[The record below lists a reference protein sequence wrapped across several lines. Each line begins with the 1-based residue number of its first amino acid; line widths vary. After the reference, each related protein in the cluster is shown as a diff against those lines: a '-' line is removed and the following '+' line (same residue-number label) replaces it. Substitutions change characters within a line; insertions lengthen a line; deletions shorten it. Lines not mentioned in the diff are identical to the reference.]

1 MAVLKH
7 AYYVVFMVLFITEQP
22 LAQNQKVGYIES
34 DVIMQYMPE
43 YAGIEQQL
51 QLLSDTWRQEINDM
65 ENELEELNR
74 DFEARE
80 ILFTD
85 EIRQQRIAEIE
96 QLRNELDSYIEQKFG
111 AQGEYFTQQKEF
123 LEPIQRSIF
132 DALNSVATRDNFDF
146 VFDRSEDIRFLYVRQ
161 EWNLTDEVMLELGI
175 DATRN

>member
-1 MAVLKH
+1 MGLLKH
-7 AYYVVFMVLFITEQP
+7 AYCLFFAVLFAAEQP
-22 LAQNQKVGYIES
+22 FAQNQKFGYIET
-34 DVIMQYMPE
+34 DIIMQNMPE
-43 YAGIEQQL
+43 YSGIEQQL

-65 ENELEELNR
+65 ENELEELQR

-85 EIRQQRIAEIE
+85 EIRQQRVAEID
-96 QLRNELDSYIEQKFG
+96 QLRNQLDRYIEEKFG
-111 AQGEYFTQQKEF
+111 SQGEYFTRQKEF

-132 DALNSVATRDNFDF
+132 DALNRVATRDDFDF

-175 DATRN
+175 DTSRN